1 MAINNPYIDKVKEH
15 KNILNNVEEIYENKW
30 NWNNYFWNENDLVLE
45 IWTWLWNFFS
55 KEVQKNPNLNFLW
68 MEIKYKRLY
77 ICAEKALWNLNNY
90 VHNWVRLRNIDEKIS
105 KEKNSP
111 LLQKRGAGGEVNF
124 VLLKDFWENINKIF
138 KINEIS
144 KTYIFF
150 PDPWDKKKRW
160 LKNRLL
166 QTDFLNNLYLVTKKG
181 WKAIIKTDHFPYY
194 EFVLEELKNTSWKI
208 IKTSTDF
215 ENEQEF
221 NNEETTEFQQLFRGQ
236 NIKINY
242 IELEK

>member
-1 MAINNPYIDKVKEH
+1 MAINNPYIDKVKAH
-15 KNILNNVEEIYENKW
+15 KNIINITDDIYQNKW
-30 NWNNYFWNENDLVLE
+30 KWDNYFWNKNDLVLE
-45 IWTWLWNFFS
+45 IGTGLWNFFS
-55 KEVQKNPNLNFLW
+55 KEVKKNPNNNFLW

-77 ICAEKALWNLNNY
+77 ISAEKALWNLNNY
-90 VHNWVRLRNIDEKIS
+90 VHNWVKFKSAIN
-105 KEKNSP
+105 KNKAEND
-111 LLQKRGAGGEVNF
+111 LWENGKNF

-138 KINEIS
+138 KENEIS

-166 QTDFLNNLYLVTKKG
+166 QENFLNNLYEITKKW
-181 WKAIIKTDHFPYY
+181 WKAIIKTDHLPYY

-215 ENEQEF
+215 ENDIDF
-221 NNEETTEFQQLFRGQ
+221 KNEETTEFQQLFRGQ
-236 NIKINY
+236 DIKINY